1 MAATDGTKH
10 ESRSPE
16 QVIEREKCRPAASL
30 HEISAAVLAVT
41 AHLSVR
47 EVLQT
52 ILTSARRL
60 LNARYAALG
69 VPDDKGSFGEFLA
82 DGISDEQWAEIGPVP
97 RQHGLLGVLL
107 RDPNPV
113 RLADIRQHP
122 QFGWWPAA
130 HPVLTDFL
138 GMPITD
144 GDEILGELFLA
155 NKCDPS
161 GFTSEDEELLRLLAA
176 HAAIAIVNARLYER
190 SRELSIVEERSRIA
204 RELHDSVAQKL
215 FSLRLTAESA
225 SALLASDSQRAETE
239 LANVRELAGQ
249 VADELRTI
257 VVGLR
262 PVDLAGDGLRTALR
276 KQIDLL
282 DHVHGARV
290 TFDGQP
296 VDGLSPAQQ
305 EAVYRIA
312 QEAMHNALRHAD
324 ARELDITLR
333 AEDGLVVL
341 EVADNG
347 RGFDV
352 DAPREEQSAHRLGIG
367 SMRERARSVGG
378 RLLVSSAKGEGTT
391 VRLEM
396 PTS

>member
-1 MAATDGTKH
+1 MAAADGI
-10 ESRSPE
+10 EAGSPATNG
-16 QVIEREKCRPAASL
+16 RPAASL
-30 HEISAAVLAVT
+30 REVSAAVLAVT
-41 AHLSVR
+41 AHLTVR

-52 ILTSARRL
+52 ILTSARSL

-69 VPDDKGSFGEFLA
+69 VPDDNGSFGEFLA
-82 DGISDEQWAEIGPVP
+82 DGIPDEQWAAIGPVP

-122 QFGWWPAA
+122 QFGWWPSA

-144 GDEILGELFLA
+144 GEEILGELFLA
-155 NKCDPS
+155 NKCEPG
-161 GFTSEDEELLRLLAA
+161 GFTEADEELLKLLAA
-176 HAAIAIVNARLYER
+176 HAAIALVNARLYER
-190 SRELSIVEERSRIA
+190 SRELSIVEERNRIA

-225 SALLASDSQRAETE
+225 TTLLASDQARAATE
-239 LANVRELAGQ
+239 LANLSELAGE
-249 VADELRTI
+249 VADELRAI

-262 PVDLAGDGLRTALR
+262 PVDLAGDGLHIALR

-282 DHVHGARV
+282 DRVHDAQVRLRTDESACGLTAAR
-290 TFDGQP
+290 
-296 VDGLSPAQQ
+296 Q
-305 EAVYRIA
+305 EAAYRIA

-324 ARELDITLR
+324 AKQIDISLRE
-333 AEDGLVVL
+333 EDDLVVL
-341 EVADNG
+341 EVADDG
-347 RGFDV
+347 QGFDV
-352 DAPREEQSAHRLGIG
+352 SRGEQSAHRLGIG

-378 RLLVSSAKGEGTT
+378 RLTVSSAPGRGTT

-396 PTS
+396 PS

>member
-1 MAATDGTKH
+1 MAAADGI
-10 ESRSPE
+10 EAGSPAANG
-16 QVIEREKCRPAASL
+16 RPAASL
-30 HEISAAVLAVT
+30 REVSAAVLAVT
-41 AHLSVR
+41 AHLTVR

-52 ILTSARRL
+52 ILTSARSL

-69 VPDDKGSFGEFLA
+69 VPDDNGSFGEFLA
-82 DGISDEQWAEIGPVP
+82 DGIPDEQWAAIGPVP

-122 QFGWWPAA
+122 QFGWWPSA

-144 GDEILGELFLA
+144 GEEILGELFLA
-155 NKCDPS
+155 NKCEPG
-161 GFTSEDEELLRLLAA
+161 GFTEADEELLKLLAG
-176 HAAIAIVNARLYER
+176 HAAIALVNARLYER
-190 SRELSIVEERSRIA
+190 SRELSIVEERNRIA

-225 SALLASDSQRAETE
+225 TTLLASDQARAATE
-239 LANVRELAGQ
+239 LANLSELAGE
-249 VADELRTI
+249 VADELRAI

-262 PVDLAGDGLRTALR
+262 PVDLAGDGLHIALR

-282 DHVHGARV
+282 DRVHDAQVRLRTDESACGLTAAR
-290 TFDGQP
+290 
-296 VDGLSPAQQ
+296 Q
-305 EAVYRIA
+305 EAAYRIA

-324 ARELDITLR
+324 AKQIDISLREEGD
-333 AEDGLVVL
+333 LVVL
-341 EVADNG
+341 EVADDG
-347 RGFDV
+347 QGFDV
-352 DAPREEQSAHRLGIG
+352 SRGEQSAHRLGIG

-378 RLLVSSAKGEGTT
+378 RLTVSSAPGRGTT

-396 PTS
+396 PS